1 MKQDLIYDN
10 LTPVYGNPAKIFS
23 RPTVL
28 KESRNIFRSKFLDI
42 IGRGSGGGFLLNGI
56 TFEIVEV

>member
-10 LTPVYGNPAKIFS
+10 LTPIHGNVTKIFS
-23 RPTVL
+23 RPTVI

-56 TFEIVEV
+56 NFEVVEV